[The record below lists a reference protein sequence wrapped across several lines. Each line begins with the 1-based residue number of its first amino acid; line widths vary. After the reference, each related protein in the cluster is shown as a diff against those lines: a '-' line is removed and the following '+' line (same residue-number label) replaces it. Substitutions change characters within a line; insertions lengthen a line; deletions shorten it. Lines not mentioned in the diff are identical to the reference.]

1 MNAGSGSMEAISK
14 ECVRE
19 FCTENNIRLEELAQ
33 VAGYSNRTNF
43 SRALRNGYVKAE
55 AVYNI
60 CKFFDLPRNYFEGAH
75 GGTGDVAK
83 VETKPITAY
92 APTAFPHPLGSGIT
106 GWRVADELM
115 DFYGEESYTS
125 LFIRLVNA
133 DTERHKS
140 EILAKRLERLSKEEL
155 IAELVKQMSA

>member
-1 MNAGSGSMEAISK
+1 MNVGCGSMEPISK

-33 VAGYSNRTNF
+33 VAGYSNKANF
-43 SRALRNGYVKAE
+43 SRALLNGYVKAE

-83 VETKPITAY
+83 VETKPTTDY
-92 APTAFPHPLGSGIT
+92 TPTHPLGSGIT

-140 EILAKRLERLSKEEL
+140 EILAKRLERMSKEEL
-155 IAELVKQMSA
+155 IAELVKKMSA